1 MAHERDEMTGLSAKE
16 AQRRL
21 LENGE
26 NRLDTGKKHSA
37 LRIFAGQFRDLMV
50 IILLI
55 ATAVSAA
62 LGELHE
68 AAAIVVIVLINALL
82 GFFQELRCERT
93 LEALAKLSA
102 PMARVRRDGQE
113 LEIPA
118 ARVVQGDLLLL
129 SAGDCVAADAIV
141 LSQNALA
148 CDEALLTGES
158 EACVKR
164 AVTGRESD
172 ARTAREAMVFMGTHV
187 VAGRAEVQV
196 SATGMA
202 TEMGA
207 IAGML
212 GDIEEEQT
220 PLQKRLDQVGR
231 TIGMGCLV
239 ICLLVA
245 AAGVWRGEAPLNML
259 ITGISLAVA
268 AVPEGLPAIVTIS
281 LALAVRR
288 ILRRNALVKRLH
300 AVETL
305 GCATVICSDKTG
317 TLTQNRMT
325 VQKLVTLS
333 GEYAPGQLKH
343 QLLRH
348 PELKYLLEAA
358 AFCND
363 ARAQP
368 KKRGFWSREGADG
381 PNNLANL
388 TFAGDPTETAL
399 LKTALE
405 AGVHPADFYRR
416 GELAFDSTRKRM
428 TVWGGCADGVGRVY
442 MKGAPELV
450 LSHCTRV
457 VTPQGSVPLTAEL
470 RRVIAAENARLGG
483 DALRVMGFAFREQGQ
498 SGEAPENN
506 LVFAGLIGLFDPPRP
521 EAAAAVAACRTAQI
535 RVVMITGD
543 HAVTAKA
550 VARQLGILKGD
561 GKGEGE
567 VITGDLLDRMDDA
580 RLQDCCKTA
589 TVFARVSPAHKLRI
603 VRAMKANGEI
613 VAMTGD
619 GVNDAPAVKESSIGV
634 AMGQSGTDVTRE
646 AADVILLDD
655 NFATLVA
662 AVEEGRTIYQNIRRF
677 LRYLLSCNAGEV
689 FTMFVGMLMGMPVIL
704 TPIQLLLVNLVTD
717 GLPAIALGLEPSH
730 PQVMRQPPRR
740 ADDSIFSGGL
750 MGKILFRGVLIGL
763 TTLGV
768 FSLTIGTGAD
778 LKTARTAALCTL
790 TMTQLFHVFEC
801 RSETKGLLQINPFT
815 NPLLLA
821 AALASMGCVLG
832 AVYHPAVSAVFLTT
846 ALTAEQM
853 KTVLLCSLAAPVVS
867 SVALLFSKKRP
878 RRQRP
883 SGGGVNVAQKSLPPQ
898 RETVSKQYRQT
909 A

>member
-1 MAHERDEMTGLSAKE
+1 MAQGRDEMTGLSSKE

-37 LRIFAGQFRDLMV
+37 LKIFAGQFRDLMV

-55 ATAVSAA
+55 ATAISAV

-68 AAAIVVIVLINALL
+68 AVAIVVIVLINALL
-82 GFFQELRCERT
+82 GFFQELRCEQT

-102 PMARVRRDGQE
+102 PLARVRRDGQE

-129 SAGDCVAADAIV
+129 SAGDCVAADAVV
-141 LSQNALA
+141 LSQSALA

-164 AVTGRESD
+164 AVTGREAD
-172 ARTAREAMVFMGTHV
+172 ARAAHDAMVFMGTHV
-187 VAGRAEVQV
+187 VAGRAEARV

-212 GDIEEEQT
+212 SDIEEEQT
-220 PLQKRLDQVGR
+220 PLQKRLDQIGR
-231 TIGMGCLV
+231 TIGAGCLI

-245 AAGVWRGEAPLNML
+245 AAGVWRGEEPLNML

-288 ILRRNALVKRLH
+288 ILRRNALIKRLH

-325 VQKLVTLS
+325 VQKLITLS
-333 GEYAPGQLKH
+333 GEHAPGQLR
-343 QLLRH
+343 QQTLGH
-348 PELKYLLEAA
+348 PELKMLLEAA
-358 AFCND
+358 AYCND
-363 ARAQP
+363 AKTQP
-368 KKRGFWSREGADG
+368 KKRGFWGREEADG
-381 PNNLANL
+381 SNHPANLA
-388 TFAGDPTETAL
+388 FSGDPTETAL

-405 AGVHPADFYRR
+405 AGVRPADFYRR

-428 TVWGGCADGVGRVY
+428 TVWGGCADGVNRIY

-450 LSHCTRV
+450 LSRCTRAA
-457 VTPQGSVPLTAEL
+457 TPQGSAPLTQEL
-470 RRVIAAENARLGG
+470 RRKITAEITRLSA
-483 DALRVMGFAFREQGQ
+483 DALRVMGFAFREQGPG
-498 SGEAPENN
+498 GEAPENN

-543 HAVTAKA
+543 HAVTARA
-550 VARQLGILKGD
+550 VARQLGILKG
-561 GKGEGE
+561 EGD
-567 VITGDLLDRMDDA
+567 VVTGDLLDAMDDA
-580 RLQDCCKTA
+580 KLQERCKTA

-634 AMGQSGTDVTRE
+634 AMGEGGTDVTRE

-717 GLPAIALGLEPSH
+717 GLPAIALGLEPSD

-768 FSLTIGTGAD
+768 FSLTVGGGGD

-821 AALASMGCVLG
+821 AALASMGCVLA
-832 AVYHPAVSAVFLTT
+832 AVYHPAVSAIFLTT
-846 ALTAEQM
+846 ALTAGQM
-853 KTVLLCSLAAPVVS
+853 KTVLLCSLAVPVIS
-867 SVALLFSKKRP
+867 SVMLLFSKKRL
-878 RRQRP
+878 RRPEGCGSPADEKGRP
-883 SGGGVNVAQKSLPPQ
+883 AQ
-898 RETVSKQYRQT
+898 RESLAGPYAAEYSGSRP
-909 A
+909 

>member
-1 MAHERDEMTGLSAKE
+1 MGRERDELAGMTSKE
-16 AQRRL
+16 AQQRL
-21 LENGE
+21 LEDGE
-26 NRLDTGKKHSA
+26 NRLYTGKKHSA
-37 LRIFAGQFRDLMV
+37 VKIFAGQFRDLMV

-55 ATAVSAA
+55 ATVVSAV

-68 AAAIVVIVLINALL
+68 AIAIVVIVLINALL
-82 GFFQELRCERT
+82 GFFQELRCEQT
-93 LEALAKLSA
+93 LEALARLSA
-102 PMARVRRDGQE
+102 PLARVRRDGRE
-113 LEIPA
+113 MEIPA
-118 ARVVQGDLLLL
+118 AKVVRGDLLLL
-129 SAGDCVAADAIV
+129 SAGDCIAADAVV
-141 LSQNALA
+141 LTQHALA

-158 EACVKR
+158 EACTKR
-164 AVTGRESD
+164 AVTGNEAD
-172 ARTAREAMVFMGTHV
+172 ARAAHDAMVFMGTHV
-187 VAGRAEVQV
+187 VAGRAAARV

-212 GDIEEEQT
+212 SGIEEEQT

-231 TIGMGCLV
+231 VIGAGCLL
-239 ICLLVA
+239 ICMLVA

-288 ILRRNALVKRLH
+288 ILRRNALIKHLH

-325 VQKLVTLS
+325 VQKLVTMS
-333 GEYAPGQLKH
+333 GEFAPAQLKQ

-348 PELKYLLEAA
+348 SELKYLLEAA

-363 ARAQP
+363 ARTQP
-368 KKRGFWSREGADG
+368 KKRGRWGREE
-381 PNNLANL
+381 PESF
-388 TFAGDPTETAL
+388 TFSGDPTETAL
-399 LKTALE
+399 LKTAVE
-405 AGVHPADFYRR
+405 AGVRPTDFFRR

-428 TVWGGCADGVGRVY
+428 TVWGGCADGVSRIY

-450 LSHCTRV
+450 LSRCTRIA
-457 VTPQGSVPLTAEL
+457 TAQGSMPLTPEL
-470 RRVIAAENARLGG
+470 RRKMAGDNARLAG
-483 DALRVMGFAFREQGQ
+483 DALRVMGFAFREQGPG
-498 SGEAPENN
+498 GEAPENN

-521 EAAAAVAACRTAQI
+521 EAAAAVAACRTAQV

-543 HAVTAKA
+543 HAATAKA
-550 VARQLGILKGD
+550 VAGQLGILR
-561 GKGEGE
+561 GESD
-567 VITGDLLDRMDDA
+567 VITGDLLDAMTDVQ
-580 RLQDCCKTA
+580 LQERCKTA

-603 VRAMKANGEI
+603 VRAMKENGEI

-634 AMGQSGTDVTRE
+634 AMGASGTDVTRE

-717 GLPAIALGLEPSH
+717 GLPAIALGLEPAD

-740 ADDSIFSGGL
+740 AEESIFSGGL

-768 FSLTIGTGAD
+768 FSLIAGGGAD

-821 AALASMGCVLG
+821 ASLASMACVFA
-832 AVYHPAVSAVFLTT
+832 AVYHPAISSVFLTT
-846 ALTAEQM
+846 ALTTNQM
-853 KTVLLCSLAAPVVS
+853 RTVLLCSVAVPVIS
-867 SVALLFSKKRP
+867 SVTLLFSKKKP
-878 RRQRP
+878 RRPDSREAYGDKKGLLPQ
-883 SGGGVNVAQKSLPPQ
+883 QKAF
-898 RETVSKQYRQT
+898 EEQYI
-909 A
+909 AD

>member
-1 MAHERDEMTGLSAKE
+1 MGHERDEMAGLSTRE

-37 LRIFAGQFRDLMV
+37 LKIFAGQFRDLMV
-50 IILLI
+50 IILLV
-55 ATAVSAA
+55 ATAVSAV

-82 GFFQELRCERT
+82 GFFQELRCEQT
-93 LEALAKLSA
+93 LEALARLSA
-102 PMARVRRDGQE
+102 PLARVRRDGQE
-113 LEIPA
+113 EEIPA
-118 ARVVQGDLLLL
+118 AKVVQGDLLLL
-129 SAGDCVAADAIV
+129 SAGDCVAADAV
-141 LSQNALA
+141 VCTQNALA

-158 EACVKR
+158 EACIKR
-164 AVTGRESD
+164 AVTGNESN
-172 ARTAREAMVFMGTHV
+172 ARAAHDAMVFMGTHV
-187 VAGRAEVQV
+187 VAGRAEAQV

-212 GDIEEEQT
+212 SDIEEEQT

-231 TIGMGCLV
+231 TIGAGCLV

-288 ILRRNALVKRLH
+288 ILRRNALIKHLH

-325 VQKLVTLS
+325 VQKLVTVS
-333 GEYAPGQLKH
+333 GEHAPGQIKSL
-343 QLLRH
+343 LLRH
-348 PELKYLLEAA
+348 PELKALLETAA
-358 AFCND
+358 YCND
-363 ARAQP
+363 AKSQP
-368 KKRGFWSREGADG
+368 KKRGFWGREE
-381 PNNLANL
+381 PESL
-388 TFAGDPTETAL
+388 TFSGDPTETAL

-405 AGVHPADFYRR
+405 AGVRPADFFRR

-428 TVWGGCADGVGRVY
+428 TVWGGGADGVNRIY

-450 LSHCTRV
+450 LSRCTRIA
-457 VTPQGSVPLTAEL
+457 TAQGSVPLTPEL
-470 RRVIAAENARLGG
+470 RRKIAEDNARLAG

-506 LVFAGLIGLFDPPRP
+506 LVFAGLAGLFDPPRP

-550 VARQLGILKGD
+550 VARQLGILKGE
-561 GKGEGE
+561 GRGEAD
-567 VITGDLLDRMDDA
+567 VITGDKLDAMTETQ
-580 RLQDCCKTA
+580 LQECCKAA

-634 AMGQSGTDVTRE
+634 AMGEGGTDVTRE

-717 GLPAIALGLEPSH
+717 GLPAIALGLEPSD
-730 PQVMRQPPRR
+730 PQVMRQPPRK
-740 ADDSIFSGGL
+740 AADSIFSGGL
-750 MGKILFRGVLIGL
+750 LGKILFRGVLIGL

-768 FSLTIGTGAD
+768 FSLTVGSGAD

-801 RSETKGLLQINPFT
+801 RNETKGLLQINPFS

-821 AALASMGCVLG
+821 AALTSMFCVFG
-832 AVYHPAVSAVFLTT
+832 AVYHPAVSSVFLTT
-846 ALTAEQM
+846 ALSAAQM
-853 KTVLLCSLAAPVVS
+853 KTVLLCSLAAPAIS
-867 SVALLFSKKRP
+867 SVVLLLSKKRP
-878 RRQRP
+878 RRAGMTGQGAV
-883 SGGGVNVAQKSLPPQ
+883 GGQKSLPPQ
-898 RETVSKQYRQT
+898 RETLAEQYT
-909 A
+909 G

>member
-1 MAHERDEMTGLSAKE
+1 MGHGREEMAGLTTKE
-16 AQRRL
+16 AQQRL

-37 LRIFAGQFRDLMV
+37 LKIFAGQFRDLMV
-50 IILLI
+50 IILLV
-55 ATAVSAA
+55 ATAISAV

-68 AAAIVVIVLINALL
+68 AVAIVVIVLINALL
-82 GFFQELRCERT
+82 GFFQELRCEQT

-102 PMARVRRDGQE
+102 PLARVRRDGRE
-113 LEIPA
+113 LEISA
-118 ARVVQGDLLLL
+118 AKVVQGDLLLL
-129 SAGDCVAADAIV
+129 SAGDCVAADAVV
-141 LSQNALA
+141 LTQNALA

-164 AVTGRESD
+164 AVTGNESN
-172 ARTAREAMVFMGTHV
+172 ARAAHDAMVFMGTHV
-187 VAGRAEVQV
+187 VAGHAQAQV

-212 GDIEEEQT
+212 SDIEEEQT

-231 TIGMGCLV
+231 VIGAGCLV
-239 ICLLVA
+239 ICMMVA

-288 ILRRNALVKRLH
+288 ILRRNALIKHLH

-325 VQKLVTLS
+325 VQKLVTIT
-333 GEYAPGQLKH
+333 GECAPNQAKQLP
-343 QLLRH
+343 LRH
-348 PELKYLLEAA
+348 PELRYLLETAA
-358 AFCND
+358 YCND

-368 KKRGFWSREGADG
+368 KKRGFWGRED
-381 PNNLANL
+381 PDSLM
-388 TFAGDPTETAL
+388 FSGDPTETAL
-399 LKTALE
+399 LKTALD
-405 AGVHPADFYRR
+405 AGVRPADFFRR

-428 TVWGGCADGVGRVY
+428 TVWGGCADGVNRIY

-450 LSHCTRV
+450 LSRCARV
-457 VTPQGSVPLTAEL
+457 ATAQGSIPLTPEL
-470 RRVIAAENARLGG
+470 RRKIIGDNARLAG

-498 SGEAPENN
+498 NGESPENN

-535 RVVMITGD
+535 RAVMITGD
-543 HAVTAKA
+543 HAATAKA
-550 VARQLGILKGD
+550 VARQLGILR
-561 GKGEGE
+561 GEGD
-567 VITGDLLDRMDDA
+567 VITGEMLDAMTDGQLLE
-580 RLQDCCKTA
+580 CCKTA

-603 VRAMKANGEI
+603 VRAMKENGEI

-634 AMGQSGTDVTRE
+634 AMGASGTDVTRE

-717 GLPAIALGLEPSH
+717 GLPAIALGLEPSD

-740 ADDSIFSGGL
+740 SDDSIFSDGL
-750 MGKILFRGVLIGL
+750 LGKILFRGVLIGL

-768 FSLTIGTGAD
+768 FSLISGSGAD

-821 AALASMGCVLG
+821 AALASMACVFG
-832 AVYHPAVSAVFLTT
+832 AVYHPAVSSVFLTT
-846 ALTAEQM
+846 ALTFEQM
-853 KTVLLCSLAAPVVS
+853 KTVLLCSLIVPAIS
-867 SVALLFSKKRP
+867 SVMLLFSKKRP
-878 RRQRP
+878 RRSNRD
-883 SGGGVNVAQKSLPPQ
+883 GVFDNKKSLSPQ
-898 RETVSKQYRQT
+898 RKALNEQYT
-909 A
+909 G

>member
-1 MAHERDEMTGLSAKE
+1 MGHERDDMAGLSTKE

-37 LRIFAGQFRDLMV
+37 LKIFAGQFRDLMV

-55 ATAVSAA
+55 ATAVSAI

-68 AAAIVVIVLINALL
+68 ALAIVVIVLINALL

-93 LEALAKLSA
+93 LEALSKLSA
-102 PMARVRRDGQE
+102 PLARVRRDGRE
-113 LEIPA
+113 LEISA
-118 ARVVQGDLLLL
+118 AEVVQGDLLLL
-129 SAGDCVAADAIV
+129 SAGDCVAADAVV
-141 LSQNALA
+141 LTQNAMA

-158 EACVKR
+158 EACGKR
-164 AVTGRESD
+164 AATGNEAS
-172 ARTAREAMVFMGTHV
+172 ARAAHDAMVFMGTHV
-187 VAGRAEVQV
+187 VAGRGTARV
-196 SATGMA
+196 SAIGMA

-231 TIGMGCLV
+231 VIGAGCLI
-239 ICLLVA
+239 ICMMVA
-245 AAGVWRGEAPLNML
+245 AAGVLRGEAPLNML

-288 ILRRNALVKRLH
+288 ILRRNALIKHLH

-325 VQKLVTLS
+325 VQKLVTVS
-333 GEYAPGQLKH
+333 GEHAPGQVRGL
-343 QLLRH
+343 LLRH
-348 PELKYLLEAA
+348 PELKHLLEAA
-358 AFCND
+358 TFCND
-363 ARAQP
+363 AKAQP
-368 KKRGFWSREGADG
+368 KKRGFWGREEPDSF
-381 PNNLANL
+381 
-388 TFAGDPTETAL
+388 TFSGDPTETAL

-405 AGVHPADFYRR
+405 AGVRPSDFFRR
-416 GELAFDSTRKRM
+416 GELPFDSTRKRM

-450 LSHCTRV
+450 LSRCTRV
-457 VTPQGSVPLTAEL
+457 ATAQGSVPLSSEL
-470 RRVIAAENARLGG
+470 RRKITGDNARMANN
-483 DALRVMGFAFREQGQ
+483 ALRVMGFAFREQGT

-521 EAAAAVAACRTAQI
+521 EAAAAVAACRAAQI

-543 HAVTAKA
+543 HAATAGA
-550 VARQLGILKGD
+550 VAKQLGILRGGND
-561 GKGEGE
+561 
-567 VITGDLLDRMDDA
+567 VVTGNMLDAMTDPQLLE
-580 RLQDCCKTA
+580 CCKTA
-589 TVFARVSPAHKLRI
+589 GVFARVSPSHKLRI
-603 VRAMKANGEI
+603 VRAMKENGEI

-619 GVNDAPAVKESSIGV
+619 GVNDAPAVKEASIGV
-634 AMGQSGTDVTRE
+634 AMGDGGTDVTRE

-717 GLPAIALGLEPSH
+717 GLPAIALGLEPSD
-730 PQVMRQPPRR
+730 PQVMREPPRK
-740 ADDSIFSGGL
+740 AADSIFSGGL
-750 MGKILFRGVLIGL
+750 LGKILFRGVLIGL

-768 FSLTIGTGAD
+768 FSLVAGGGAD

-821 AALASMGCVLG
+821 AALASMACVFA
-832 AVYHPAVSAVFLTT
+832 AVYHPVVSSVFLTT
-846 ALTAEQM
+846 ALTAKQM
-853 KTVLLCSLAAPVVS
+853 KIVLLCSVAVPVIS
-867 SVALLFSKKRP
+867 SVTLLFSKKQPHRL
-878 RRQRP
+878 
-883 SGGGVNVAQKSLPPQ
+883 GGVYESSKSLSPG
-898 RETVSKQYRQT
+898 REATEPLY
-909 A
+909 

>member
-1 MAHERDEMTGLSAKE
+1 MGRERDEMAGLTSKE
-16 AQRRL
+16 AQQRL
-21 LENGE
+21 FENGE
-26 NRLDTGKKHSA
+26 NRLNTGKKHSA
-37 LRIFAGQFRDLMV
+37 LKIFAGQFRDLMV
-50 IILLI
+50 IILLF
-55 ATAVSAA
+55 ATAVSAV
-62 LGELHE
+62 LGEMHE
-68 AAAIVVIVLINALL
+68 AIAIVVIVLINALL
-82 GFFQELRCERT
+82 GFFQELRCEQT
-93 LEALAKLSA
+93 LEALARLSA
-102 PMARVRRDGQE
+102 PLARVRRDGRE
-113 LEIPA
+113 MEISA
-118 ARVVQGDLLLL
+118 EKVVRGDLLLL
-129 SAGDCVAADAIV
+129 SAGDCVAADAVV
-141 LSQNALA
+141 LTQNALA

-158 EACVKR
+158 VACTKR
-164 AVTGRESD
+164 AVTGNEAD
-172 ARTAREAMVFMGTHV
+172 ARAAHDAMVFMGTHV
-187 VAGRAEVQV
+187 VAGRAEARV

-212 GDIEEEQT
+212 SSIEEEQT

-231 TIGMGCLV
+231 AIGAGCLI
-239 ICLLVA
+239 ICMLVA

-288 ILRRNALVKRLH
+288 ILRRNALIKHLH

-325 VQKLVTLS
+325 VQKLVTMS
-333 GEYAPGQLKH
+333 GEFAPAQLKQ

-348 PELKYLLEAA
+348 AELKYLLEAA

-363 ARAQP
+363 ARTQP
-368 KKRGFWSREGADG
+368 KKRGLWGREE
-381 PNNLANL
+381 PESLM
-388 TFAGDPTETAL
+388 FSGDPTETAL
-399 LKTALE
+399 LKTAVE
-405 AGVHPADFYRR
+405 AGVRPADFFRR

-428 TVWGGCADGVGRVY
+428 TVWGGCADGISRIY

-450 LSHCTRV
+450 LSRCTRLA
-457 VTPQGSVPLTAEL
+457 TAQGSIPLTPEL
-470 RRVIAAENARLGG
+470 RRKMTGDNARLAG
-483 DALRVMGFAFREQGQ
+483 DALRVMGFAFREQGAG
-498 SGEAPENN
+498 GEAPENN

-521 EAAAAVAACRTAQI
+521 EVAAAVAACRTAQV

-543 HAVTAKA
+543 HAATAKA
-550 VARQLGILKGD
+550 VAKQLGILRGD
-561 GKGEGE
+561 GD
-567 VITGDLLDRMDDA
+567 VITGDLLDAMTDA
-580 RLQDCCKTA
+580 QLQERSKSA

-603 VRAMKANGEI
+603 VRAMKENGEI

-634 AMGQSGTDVTRE
+634 AMGASGTDVTRE

-717 GLPAIALGLEPSH
+717 GLPAIALGLEPAD

-740 ADDSIFSGGL
+740 AEDSIFSGGL

-768 FSLTIGTGAD
+768 FSLISGSGAD

-821 AALASMGCVLG
+821 AALASMACVFG
-832 AVYHPAVSAVFLTT
+832 AVYHPVISTVFLTT
-846 ALTAEQM
+846 ALTLQQM
-853 KTVLLCSLAAPVVS
+853 KIVLLCSVAVPVIS
-867 SVALLFSKKRP
+867 SVVLLFSKKRP
-878 RRQRP
+878 RRPGKETYIDKKSPLPQ
-883 SGGGVNVAQKSLPPQ
+883 QKAFK
-898 RETVSKQYRQT
+898 EQYT
-909 A
+909 G

>member
-1 MAHERDEMTGLSAKE
+1 MGYGRDEMAGLSTKE

-37 LRIFAGQFRDLMV
+37 LKIFAGQFRDLMV

-55 ATAVSAA
+55 ATAVSAV

-68 AAAIVVIVLINALL
+68 AVAIVVIVLINALL
-82 GFFQELRCERT
+82 GFFQELRCEQT

-102 PMARVRRDGQE
+102 PLARVRRDGQE
-113 LEIPA
+113 VEIPA
-118 ARVVQGDLLLL
+118 AKVVQGDLLLL
-129 SAGDCVAADAIV
+129 SAGDCVAADAV
-141 LSQNALA
+141 LLTQNALA

-164 AVTGRESD
+164 SVTGREAD
-172 ARTAREAMVFMGTHV
+172 ARAAHDAMVFMGTHV
-187 VAGRAEVQV
+187 VAGRAEAQV

-212 GDIEEEQT
+212 SGIEEEQT
-220 PLQKRLDQVGR
+220 PLQKRLDQVGH
-231 TIGMGCLV
+231 TIGIGCLV

-288 ILRRNALVKRLH
+288 ILRRNALIKHLH

-333 GEYAPGQLKH
+333 GEHAPAQIKPL
-343 QLLRH
+343 LLRH
-348 PELKYLLEAA
+348 PELKYLLETAA
-358 AFCND
+358 YCND
-363 ARAQP
+363 AKTQP
-368 KKRGFWSREGADG
+368 KKRGFWGREEADA
-381 PNNLANL
+381 LTNL
-388 TFAGDPTETAL
+388 TFSGDPTETAL

-405 AGVHPADFYRR
+405 AGVRPADFYRR

-428 TVWGGCADGVGRVY
+428 TVWGGCADGVNRIY

-450 LSHCTRV
+450 LSRCTRIA
-457 VTPQGSVPLTAEL
+457 TAQGSVPLTTEL
-470 RRVIAAENARLGG
+470 RRKITADNARLAG

-561 GKGEGE
+561 GKGEGD
-567 VITGDLLDRMDDA
+567 VITGDLLDAMNDA
-580 RLQDCCKTA
+580 QLQERCKTA

-634 AMGQSGTDVTRE
+634 AMGEGGTDVTRE

-717 GLPAIALGLEPSH
+717 GLPAIALGLEPSD
-730 PQVMRQPPRR
+730 PQVMRQPPRK

-768 FSLTIGTGAD
+768 FSLTISGGGD

-821 AALASMGCVLG
+821 AALTSMLCVFG
-832 AVYHPAVSAVFLTT
+832 AVYHPAVSSVFLTT
-846 ALTAEQM
+846 ALTAAQM
-853 KTVLLCSLAAPVVS
+853 KLVLLCSLAAPAIS
-867 SVALLFSKKRP
+867 SVVLLLSKKRP
-878 RRQRP
+878 RRNDLVGR
-883 SGGGVNVAQKSLPPQ
+883 GALEGQKSLPPQ
-898 RETVSKQYRQT
+898 REALTSQ
-909 A
+909 